1 MRFYYYKGD
10 NKKEIRKI
18 DRDTICK
25 DIDEKAKLWEQDTEE
40 VREDYER
47 VVREIYPSTNEYKD
61 QVKMI
66 PDVYEQRQSLKANI
80 FKATYQNYDG
90 MFDIEG
96 LDPESHELSAM
107 LKSALVYDCYRIDLK
122 STLDEILNDYMDK
135 GEAAWFSHWTTKVE
149 RKRIQEEVPIIGT
162 NELGEEDLVDVEVI
176 NRPKD
181 EIVYEGADI
190 ERIDPLNLYFDK
202 SQKNHWES
210 CGKIYREFVPL
221 SYILANKDYKLTRE
235 EIADLKNSVARYQKE
250 TVHDYAD
257 AYHNVDTKFIGSSVE
272 VMEYYG
278 DYIMPN
284 GDTVRNVIIVV
295 IAGKYLAKLDE
306 SLYPVCPIGYACY
319 NERPD
324 SRRGQTPLKPA
335 LLLNELENKC
345 MDLTMESWLLTT
357 NPPVMAQ
364 KGFIN
369 SGIVYEP
376 GGVIEYN
383 VDTLDDPGRMPQ
395 PLNFSAGLRGF
406 DFQDFFK
413 RKMEGA
419 TGVSPYMQ
427 GTGGLG
433 GVRTAAESTYIYS
446 GQTTRLAREADL
458 FSRMVIVPIIWAIF
472 KLKKEY
478 QTTNDTI
485 PVVKDGIKS
494 FYEVTEQVRNGN
506 YIFIIGNAQNSVE
519 REQSVMK
526 LFQLMGSPA
535 FQTIVQRPEFPAG
548 DFFIWLLN
556 EMNYRQINTLSY
568 ALQIGQAI
576 RQEANNRNIPVGQ
589 MGQYVDTM
597 QQGIRDT
604 IPEFANILDE
614 QMANGQ
620 IPQPQETAEEV
631 KANMYIPEG
640 VSMPGI
646 IGGDTQW

>member
-1 MRFYYYKGD
+1 MRFYYYKDD

-18 DRDTICK
+18 DRDNICC
-25 DIDEKAKLWEQDTEE
+25 DINKKAKMWSKDTQE
-40 VREDYER
+40 VREDYDR
-47 VVREIYPSTNEYKD
+47 VVNEIYPSTNEYKD

-66 PDVYEQRQSLKANI
+66 PDVYEQRQSLKANMY
-80 FKATYQNYDG
+80 KATYQNYDG

-107 LKSALVYDCYRIDLK
+107 LKSALVYDCYRIDLQ
-122 STLDEILNDYMDK
+122 STLDKILDDYIDK
-135 GEAAWFSHWTTKVE
+135 GEAAWFAHWTTKVE
-149 RKRIQEEVPIIGT
+149 RKRIQVEEPILDEFG
-162 NELGEEDLVDVEVI
+162 ELIDVAIE
-176 NRPKD
+176 NRAND

-202 SQKNHWES
+202 SQRSHWES

-221 SYILANKDYKLTRE
+221 NYILSNQDYKLTRE
-235 EIADLKNSVARYQKE
+235 EISELKDLVAQQKNE
-250 TVHDYAD
+250 TVYDYSD
-257 AYHNVDTKFIGSSVE
+257 EYYDVDTKVIGSTVE

-284 GDTVRNVIIVV
+284 GDTARNVIIVV
-295 IAGKYLAKLDE
+295 VAGKYLAKLDE
-306 SLYPVCPIGYACY
+306 SLYPVCPIGYATY

-324 SRRGQTPLKPA
+324 SLRGQTPLKPA

-345 MDLTMESWLLTT
+345 MDLTMEAWLLST
-357 NPPVMAQ
+357 NPPMLAQ

-446 GQTTRLAREADL
+446 GQTTRLSRESYL
-458 FSRMVIVPIIWAIF
+458 FSHNVIVPIIWAIF

-478 QTTNDTI
+478 QTTNDVI
-485 PVVKDGIKS
+485 PVVRDGIKD

-506 YIFIIGNAQNSVE
+506 YIFMIGNAQSSVE
-519 REQSVMK
+519 REQSIMK
-526 LFQLMGSPA
+526 LFQLMGAPA
-535 FQTIVQRPEFPAG
+535 FQSIVQRPEFPAA
-548 DFFIWLLN
+548 DFFIWVLN
-556 EMNYRQINTLSY
+556 EMNYRQINTLSNS
-568 ALQIGQAI
+568 LGLRQAI
-576 RQEANNRNIPVGQ
+576 RQEANARGIPEGQ
-589 MGQYVDTM
+589 VGQYVNDM
-597 QQGIRDT
+597 ERGIRGA
-604 IPEFANILDE
+604 IPEFANLLEE
-614 QMANGQ
+614 QQAEGE
-620 IPQPQETAEEV
+620 IPQSNEVRDDVQEQIA
-631 KANMYIPEG
+631 MEG
-640 VSMPGI
+640 LEGGI
-646 IGGDTQW
+646 

>member
-1 MRFYYYKGD
+1 MRFYYYKDD

-18 DRDTICK
+18 DRDNICA
-25 DIDEKAKLWEQDTEE
+25 DINEKAKIWSQDVEE

-47 VVREIYPSTNEYKD
+47 VVREIYPSANEYKD

-66 PDVYEQRQSLKANI
+66 PDVYEQRQSLKANMY
-80 FKATYQNYDG
+80 KATYQNYDG

-96 LDPESHELSAM
+96 LDPESHQLSAM
-107 LKSALVYDCYRIDLK
+107 LKSALVYDCYKIDLQ
-122 STLDEILNDYMDK
+122 STLDKILDDYIDK
-135 GEAAWFSHWTTKVE
+135 GECAWFSHWTTKVE
-149 RKRIQEEVPIIGT
+149 RKRIQEEVPVIGL
-162 NELGEEDLVDVEVI
+162 NELGEEDLVDIEVI

-202 SQKNHWES
+202 SQKTHWES

-221 SYILANKDYKLTRE
+221 SYILSNKDYKLTRE
-235 EIADLKNSVARYQKE
+235 EVSDLKQTVSNKQNE
-250 TVHDYAD
+250 TINDYSD
-257 AYHNVDTKFIGSSVE
+257 AYHDVDVKFIGSSVE

-278 DYIMPN
+278 DYILPN
-284 GDTVRNVIIVV
+284 GDTARNVIIVV
-295 IAGKYLAKLDE
+295 IAGKYLAKLEE

-324 SRRGQTPLKPA
+324 SLRGQTSLKPA

-357 NPPVMAQ
+357 NPPMLAQ

-369 SGIVYEP
+369 SGITYEP

-395 PLNFSAGLRGF
+395 PLNFSAGMRGF

-446 GQTTRLAREADL
+446 GQTTRLSREAYL
-458 FSRMVIVPIIWAIF
+458 FSHNVIVPIIWAIY

-478 QTTNDTI
+478 QTTNDVI
-485 PVVKDGIKS
+485 PVVKDGIKD
-494 FYEVTEQVRNGN
+494 FYEVTEQTRNGH
-506 YIFIIGNAQNSVE
+506 YVFMIGNAQTSVE
-519 REQSVMK
+519 REQMVAK
-526 LFQLMGSPA
+526 LFQLLGSPA
-535 FQTIVQRPEFPAG
+535 FQSIVQRPEFPAG
-548 DFFIWLLN
+548 DFLIWVLN
-556 EMNYRQINTLSY
+556 ETNFRQINTLAP
-568 ALQIGQAI
+568 ALQLRQAI
-576 RQEANNRNIPVGQ
+576 RQEANARGIPEGQ
-589 MGQYVDTM
+589 VGQYVNDM
-597 QQGIRDT
+597 ERGIKGA
-604 IPEFANILDE
+604 IPEFANVLEE
-614 QMANGQ
+614 QKADGQ
-620 IPQPQETAEEV
+620 IPNPKDVMASVQEQLPPNIEV
-631 KANMYIPEG
+631 L
-640 VSMPGI
+640 
-646 IGGDTQW
+646 Q

>member
-1 MRFYYYKGD
+1 MRFYYYKD
-10 NKKEIRKI
+10 NNKKEVRKI

-25 DIDEKAKLWEQDTEE
+25 DIDEKAKLWIKDTEE
-40 VREDYER
+40 VREDYDR
-47 VVREIYPSTNEYKD
+47 VVNEIYPSTHEFKD

-80 FKATYQNYDG
+80 YKSTYQNYDG

-96 LDPESHELSAM
+96 LDPESHEMSAM

-135 GEAAWFSHWTTKVE
+135 GEAAWFAHWTTKVE
-149 RKRIQEEVPIIGT
+149 RKRVQEEIPILDETG
-162 NELGEEDLVDVEVI
+162 ELIDIQIE
-176 NRPKD
+176 NRAYD

-190 ERIDPLNLYFDK
+190 ERIDPLNLFFDK
-202 SQKNHWES
+202 SQKNRWES

-221 SYILANKDYKLTRE
+221 SYILSNKDYKLTRE
-235 EIADLKNSVARYQKE
+235 EVADLKNCVAQAQKE
-250 TVHDYAD
+250 TVYDYAD
-257 AYHNVDTKFIGSSVE
+257 AAHNIDTKFIGSSVE

-284 GDTVRNVIIVV
+284 GDTARNVIIVV

-357 NPPVMAQ
+357 NPPVLAQ

-369 SGIVYEP
+369 SGIIYEP

-395 PLNFSAGLRGF
+395 PLNFSAGMRGF

-446 GQTTRLAREADL
+446 GQTTRLSREADL
-458 FSRMVIVPIIWAIF
+458 FSRYIIVPMIWSLF

-478 QTTNDTI
+478 QTTDDVI
-485 PVVKDGIKS
+485 PVIRDGIKD
-494 FYEVTEQVRNGN
+494 FYKVTQQARDGH
-506 YIFIIGNAQNSVE
+506 YIFMIGNAQNAVE

-535 FQTIVQRPEFPAG
+535 FQSIVQRPEFPAA

-556 EMNYRQINTLSY
+556 EMNYRQINTLSH
-568 ALQIGQAI
+568 ALQLNQAI
-576 RQEANNRNIPVGQ
+576 RQEANNRGIPEGQVGE
-589 MGQYVDTM
+589 YVNEM
-597 QQGIRDT
+597 QRGIKGA

-614 QMANGQ
+614 QRAEGE
-620 IPQPQETAEEV
+620 IPKPRETAEEV
-631 KANMYIPEG
+631 KQDMYIPEG
-640 VSMPGI
+640 MNMPGI
-646 IGGDTQW
+646 IGG

>member
-1 MRFYYYKGD
+1 MRFYYYKDD

-18 DRDTICK
+18 DRDNICC
-25 DIDEKAKLWEQDTEE
+25 DINNKAKIWSKDTQE
-40 VREDYER
+40 VREDYDR
-47 VVREIYPSTNEYKD
+47 VVNEIYPSTNEYKD

-66 PDVYEQRQSLKANI
+66 PDVYEQRQSLKANMY
-80 FKATYQNYDG
+80 KATYQNYDG

-107 LKSALVYDCYRIDLK
+107 LKSALVYDCYRIDLQ
-122 STLDEILNDYMDK
+122 STLDKILDDYIDK
-135 GEAAWFSHWTTKVE
+135 GEAAWFAHWTTKVE
-149 RKRIQEEVPIIGT
+149 RKRVQVEEPILDEFG
-162 NELGEEDLVDVEVI
+162 ELIDVAIE
-176 NRPKD
+176 NRAND

-202 SQKNHWES
+202 SQRTHWES

-221 SYILANKDYKLTRE
+221 NYILSNQDYKLTRE
-235 EIADLKNSVARYQKE
+235 EISELKDLVAQRKNE
-250 TVHDYAD
+250 TVYDYSD
-257 AYHNVDTKFIGSSVE
+257 EYYDVDTKVIGSTVE

-284 GDTVRNVIIVV
+284 GDTARNVIIVV
-295 IAGKYLAKLDE
+295 VAGKYLAKLDE
-306 SLYPVCPIGYACY
+306 SLYPVCPIGYATY

-324 SRRGQTPLKPA
+324 SLRGQTPLKPA

-345 MDLTMESWLLTT
+345 MDLTMEAWLLST
-357 NPPVMAQ
+357 NPPMLAQ

-446 GQTTRLAREADL
+446 GQTTRLSRESYL
-458 FSRMVIVPIIWAIF
+458 FSHNVIVPIIWAIF

-478 QTTNDTI
+478 QTTNDVI
-485 PVVKDGIKS
+485 PVVRDGIKD

-506 YIFIIGNAQNSVE
+506 YIFMIGNAQSSVE
-519 REQSVMK
+519 REQSIMK
-526 LFQLMGSPA
+526 LFQLMGAPA
-535 FQTIVQRPEFPAG
+535 FQSIVQRPEFPAA
-548 DFFIWLLN
+548 DFFIWVLN
-556 EMNYRQINTLSY
+556 EMNYRQINTLSNS
-568 ALQIGQAI
+568 LGLRQAI
-576 RQEANNRNIPVGQ
+576 RQEANARGIPEGQ
-589 MGQYVDTM
+589 VGQYVNDM
-597 QQGIRDT
+597 ERGIRGA
-604 IPEFANILDE
+604 IPEFADLLEE
-614 QMANGQ
+614 QQAEGE
-620 IPQPQETAEEV
+620 IPQSNEVRDNVQEQIA
-631 KANMYIPEG
+631 MEG
-640 VSMPGI
+640 LEGGI
-646 IGGDTQW
+646 

>member
-1 MRFYYYKGD
+1 MRFYYYKDD

-18 DRDTICK
+18 DRDNICCDINNKAKIWSK
-25 DIDEKAKLWEQDTEE
+25 DIEE
-40 VREDYER
+40 VRDDYDR
-47 VVREIYPSTNEYKD
+47 VVNEIYPSTNEYKD

-66 PDVYEQRQSLKANI
+66 PDVYEQRQSLKANMYR
-80 FKATYQNYDG
+80 ATYQNYDG

-107 LKSALVYDCYRIDLK
+107 LKSSLVYDCYRIDLQ
-122 STLDEILNDYMDK
+122 STLDKILDDYIDK

-149 RKRIQEEVPIIGT
+149 RKRVQVEVPIIDEFG
-162 NELGEEDLVDVEVI
+162 ELLDVDI
-176 NRPKD
+176 QNKADD

-202 SQKNHWES
+202 SQRSHWES

-221 SYILANKDYKLTRE
+221 NYILSNKDYKLTRE
-235 EIADLKNSVARYQKE
+235 EISELKDLVAQKKNE
-250 TVHDYAD
+250 TVYNYSDEYYD
-257 AYHNVDTKFIGSSVE
+257 VDTKVIGSTVE

-284 GDTVRNVIIVV
+284 GDTARNVIIVV
-295 IAGKYLAKLDE
+295 VAGKYLAKLDE
-306 SLYPVCPIGYACY
+306 SLYPVCPIGYATY

-324 SRRGQTPLKPA
+324 SLRGQTPLKPA

-345 MDLTMESWLLTT
+345 MDLTMEAWLLST
-357 NPPVMAQ
+357 NPPMLAQ

-427 GTGGLG
+427 GNGGLG

-446 GQTTRLAREADL
+446 GQTTRLSRESYL
-458 FSRMVIVPIIWAIF
+458 FSHNVIVPIIWAIF

-478 QTTNDTI
+478 QTTNDVI
-485 PVVKDGIKS
+485 PVVKDGIKD

-506 YIFIIGNAQNSVE
+506 YIFMIGNAQSSVE
-519 REQSVMK
+519 REQSIMK
-526 LFQLMGSPA
+526 LFQLMGAPA
-535 FQTIVQRPEFPAG
+535 FQSIVQRPEFPAA
-548 DFFIWLLN
+548 DFFIWVLN
-556 EMNYRQINTLSY
+556 EMNYRQINTLSNS
-568 ALQIGQAI
+568 LGLRQAI
-576 RQEANNRNIPVGQ
+576 RQEANARGIPEGQ
-589 MGQYVDTM
+589 IGQYVNDM
-597 QQGIRDT
+597 ERGIRGA
-604 IPEFANILDE
+604 IPEFANMLEE
-614 QMANGQ
+614 QEVDGE
-620 IPQPQETAEEV
+620 IPQSSEV
-631 KANMYIPEG
+631 REDVQNQIAMEG
-640 VSMPGI
+640 LEGGI
-646 IGGDTQW
+646 

>member
-1 MRFYYYKGD
+1 MRFYYYKDD
-10 NKKEIRKI
+10 NKKEVRKI

-25 DIDEKAKLWEQDTEE
+25 DIDEKAKLWSQDVEE

-47 VVREIYPSTNEYKD
+47 VIKEIYPSTNEYKD

-80 FKATYQNYDG
+80 FKSTYQNYDG

-107 LKSALVYDCYRIDLK
+107 LKSSLVYDCYKIDLK
-122 STLDEILNDYMDK
+122 TTLDEILNDYMDK

-149 RKRIQEEVPIIGT
+149 RKRIQNEVPILDENG
-162 NELGEEDLVDVEVI
+162 ELIDVQIE
-176 NRPKD
+176 NRAQD
-181 EIVYEGADI
+181 EIVYEGADV

-202 SQKNHWES
+202 SQKSHWES

-221 SYILANKDYKLTRE
+221 SYILSNKDYKLTRE
-235 EIADLKNSVARYQKE
+235 EVADLKLCVAKSQKE
-250 TVHDYAD
+250 TVYDYAS

-278 DYIMPN
+278 DYVMPN
-284 GDTVRNVIIVV
+284 GDTARNVIIVV
-295 IAGKYLAKLDE
+295 IGGKYLAKLDE

-357 NPPVMAQ
+357 NPPVLAQ

-369 SGIVYEP
+369 SGIIYEP

-395 PLNFSAGLRGF
+395 PLNFSAGMRGF

-458 FSRMVIVPIIWAIF
+458 FSRLVIVPIIWSIF

-478 QTTNDTI
+478 QVTNDVI
-485 PVVKDGIKS
+485 PVVKDGIKD

-506 YIFIIGNAQNSVE
+506 YVFMIGNAQNSVE
-519 REQSVMK
+519 REQSIMK
-526 LFQLMGSPA
+526 LFQLLGSPA

-556 EMNYRQINTLSY
+556 EMNYRQINTLSH
-568 ALQIGQAI
+568 ALKISQAI
-576 RQEANNRNIPVGQ
+576 REEANARGVPEGKI
-589 MGQYVDTM
+589 GQYVDNM
-597 QQGIRDT
+597 QRGIVDT

-620 IPQPQETAEEV
+620 IPDSRDVAKEV
-631 KANMYIPEG
+631 KDNMDIPEG
-640 VSMPGI
+640 MVMPGI
-646 IGGDTQW
+646 IGGQEEW

>member
-1 MRFYYYKGD
+1 MRFYYYKD
-10 NKKEIRKI
+10 NNKKEIRKI
-18 DRDTICK
+18 DRDNICA
-25 DIDEKAKLWEQDTEE
+25 DICEKAKLWAEDVEE

-47 VVREIYPSTNEYKD
+47 VVKEIYPSANEYKD

-66 PDVYEQRQSLKANI
+66 PDVYEQRQSLRANI
-80 FKATYQNYDG
+80 FKSTYQNYDG

-96 LDPESHELSAM
+96 LDPASHEMSAM
-107 LKSALVYDCYRIDLK
+107 LKSALVYDCYRIDLQ
-122 STLDEILNDYMDK
+122 STIDKILDDYMDK
-135 GEAAWFSHWTTKVE
+135 GEAAWFSHWTQKVE
-149 RKRIQEEVPIIGT
+149 RKRIQEENPILDENG
-162 NELGEEDLVDVEVI
+162 ELIDIEYV
-176 NRPKD
+176 NRAYD

-235 EIADLKNSVARYQKE
+235 EISELKEQVAAKQDDTIY
-250 TVHDYAD
+250 DYSD
-257 AYHNVDTKFIGSSVE
+257 AYHNVDTKYIGSSVE

-278 DYIMPN
+278 DYILPN
-284 GDTVRNVIIVV
+284 GDTARNVIIVV

-324 SRRGQTPLKPA
+324 SLRGQTPLKPA

-357 NPPVMAQ
+357 NPPVLAQ
-364 KGFIN
+364 KGFLN
-369 SGIVYEP
+369 SGVVYEP
-376 GGVIEYN
+376 GGVIEYDT
-383 VDTLDDPGRMPQ
+383 DTLDDPGRMPQ

-427 GTGGLG
+427 GNGGLG

-446 GQTTRLAREADL
+446 GQTTRLSREAYL
-458 FSRMVIVPIIWAIF
+458 FSHNVIIPIIWAIF

-478 QTTNDTI
+478 QTIDDVI
-485 PVVKDGIKS
+485 PVVKDGIKD

-506 YIFIIGNAQNSVE
+506 YVFMIGNAQTSVE
-519 REQSVMK
+519 KEQSVMK

-535 FQTIVQRPEFPAG
+535 FQSIVQRPEFPAG

-556 EMNYRQINTLSY
+556 ELNYRQINTLSS
-568 ALQIGQAI
+568 ALHIRQAI
-576 RQEANNRNIPVGQ
+576 REEANARGIPEGKVGS
-589 MGQYVDTM
+589 YVNDM
-597 QQGIRDT
+597 ERGIVQT
-604 IPEFANILDE
+604 IPEFANILE
-614 QMANGQ
+614 MQKSAGE
-620 IPQPQETAEEV
+620 IPRPKDVRQEVE
-631 KANMYIPEG
+631 ANMSLPQL
-640 VSMPGI
+640 
-646 IGGDTQW
+646 GGM

>member
-1 MRFYYYKGD
+1 MRFYYYKDD

-18 DRDTICK
+18 DRDNICYDINNKAKIWSK
-25 DIDEKAKLWEQDTEE
+25 DIEE
-40 VREDYER
+40 VREDYDR
-47 VVREIYPSTNEYKD
+47 VVNEIYPSTNEFKD

-66 PDVYEQRQSLKANI
+66 PDVYEQRQSLKANMYR
-80 FKATYQNYDG
+80 ATYQNYDG

-107 LKSALVYDCYRIDLK
+107 LKSSLVYDCYRIDLQ
-122 STLDEILNDYMDK
+122 STLDKILDDYIDK

-149 RKRIQEEVPIIGT
+149 RKRIQVEVPIIDEFG
-162 NELGEEDLVDVEVI
+162 ELLDVDI
-176 NRPKD
+176 QNKADD

-202 SQKNHWES
+202 SQRSHWES

-221 SYILANKDYKLTRE
+221 NYILSNKDYKLTRE
-235 EIADLKNSVARYQKE
+235 EISELKDLVAQRKNE
-250 TVHDYAD
+250 TVYNYSDEYYD
-257 AYHNVDTKFIGSSVE
+257 VDTKVIGSTVE

-284 GDTVRNVIIVV
+284 GDTARNVIIVV
-295 IAGKYLAKLDE
+295 VAGKYLAKLDE
-306 SLYPVCPIGYACY
+306 SLYPVCPIGYATY

-324 SRRGQTPLKPA
+324 SLRGQTPLKPA

-345 MDLTMESWLLTT
+345 MDLTMEAWLLST
-357 NPPVMAQ
+357 NPPMLAQ

-427 GTGGLG
+427 GNGGLG

-446 GQTTRLAREADL
+446 GQTTRLSRESYL
-458 FSRMVIVPIIWAIF
+458 FSHNVIVPIIWAIF

-478 QTTNDTI
+478 QTTNDVI
-485 PVVKDGIKS
+485 PVVKDGIKD

-506 YIFIIGNAQNSVE
+506 YVFMIGNAQSSVE
-519 REQSVMK
+519 REQSIMK
-526 LFQLMGSPA
+526 LFQLMGAPA
-535 FQTIVQRPEFPAG
+535 FQSIVQRPEFPAA
-548 DFFIWLLN
+548 DFFIWVLN
-556 EMNYRQINTLSY
+556 EMNYRQINTLSNS
-568 ALQIGQAI
+568 LGIRQAI
-576 RQEANNRNIPVGQ
+576 RQEANARGIPEGQ
-589 MGQYVDTM
+589 VGQYVNDM
-597 QQGIRDT
+597 ERGIRGA
-604 IPEFANILDE
+604 IPEFANMLEE
-614 QMANGQ
+614 QEVDGE
-620 IPQPQETAEEV
+620 IPQPSEV
-631 KANMYIPEG
+631 REDVQNQIAMEG
-640 VSMPGI
+640 LEGGI
-646 IGGDTQW
+646 